1 MMEKHLLKETAP
13 FVQFSS
19 VKITDDF
26 NPEFDI
32 EKTPKQSLEEY
43 CQQLINRSF
52 SITHSQIP
60 EFICHHC
67 LLVKDPVQWL
77 NKFEKLLSLN
87 DDLFNG
93 VRNQNRHT
101 KFMISIETKRNRI
114 LDEQSKTIRVKPAKK
129 YINAESEDRYF
140 SFHELK
146 KDLANLACDAER
158 IMLLTKEKFEY
169 QQSCIETVNINTLA
183 YDEQCEKEIQQ
194 IYAMKKLKQDLER
207 EGTFEKSPGTLNPK
221 IRISLNINQ
230 FADIFYQLMTQKTP
244 DGNAYFD
251 ANANQITDL
260 IVNNFVDKDGNPISP
275 QTVKTILKPSK
286 EEKRPNIGKRI
297 DLNKLM

>member
-26 NPEFDI
+26 NPDYDI
-32 EKTPKQSLEEY
+32 EKVPKQTLEEY

-67 LLVKDPVQWL
+67 QLVKDPVQWL

-146 KDLANLACDAER
+146 KDLADLGCDAER

-207 EGTFEKSPGTLNPK
+207 EGTFEKSPGPLILKFVFRSTS
-221 IRISLNINQ
+221 ISLL
-230 FADIFYQLMTQKTP
+230 IFS
-244 DGNAYFD
+244 F
-251 ANANQITDL
+251 
-260 IVNNFVDKDGNPISP
+260 S
-275 QTVKTILKPSK
+275 
-286 EEKRPNIGKRI
+286 
-297 DLNKLM
+297 

>member
-1 MMEKHLLKETAP
+1 MSEKYLLKETAP

-19 VKITDDF
+19 VKIMDDF

-32 EKTPKQSLEEY
+32 EKTPKQTLDEY

-60 EFICHHC
+60 AFICHHC
-67 LLVKDPVQWL
+67 QLVKDPVQFL

-146 KDLANLACDAER
+146 KDFADLGCDAER

-230 FADIFYQLMTQKTP
+230 FTDIFFQLMTQKTA
-244 DGNAYFD
+244 DGNPYFD
-251 ANANQITDL
+251 ANANQIADL

-286 EEKRPNIGKRI
+286 EEKRPNNGKRI
-297 DLNKLM
+297 DLNTLI

>member
-1 MMEKHLLKETAP
+1 MSEKYLLKETAP

-19 VKITDDF
+19 VKIMDVF

-32 EKTPKQSLEEY
+32 EKTPKQTLDEY

-60 EFICHHC
+60 AFICHHC
-67 LLVKDPVQWL
+67 QLVKDPVQWL

-87 DDLFNG
+87 DDFFNG

-146 KDLANLACDAER
+146 KDLADLGCDAER

-230 FADIFYQLMTQKTP
+230 FTDIFFQLMTQKTA
-244 DGNAYFD
+244 DGNPYFD
-251 ANANQITDL
+251 ANANQIADL

-286 EEKRPNIGKRI
+286 EEKRPNNGKRI
-297 DLNKLM
+297 DLNTLI

>member
-1 MMEKHLLKETAP
+1 MSEKYLLKETAP

-19 VKITDDF
+19 VKPTDDF

-32 EKTPKQSLEEY
+32 EKTPKQTLDEY

-93 VRNQNRHT
+93 IRNQHRHT
-101 KFMISIETKRNRI
+101 KFMVSIETKRNRI
-114 LDEQSKTIRVKPAKK
+114 LDEQAKTTRVKPAKK

-146 KDLANLACDAER
+146 KDLANLGCDAER

-194 IYAMKKLKQDLER
+194 IYAMKKLKQDLEK
-207 EGTFEKSPGTLNPK
+207 EGTFEKSPGTVQPK
-221 IRISLNINQ
+221 IKINININQ
-230 FADIFYQLMTQKTP
+230 MADVFYQLSTLRTP
-244 DGNAYFD
+244 DNLPYID
-251 ANANQITDL
+251 ANANQLAEI

-286 EEKRPNIGKRI
+286 EEKRPNTDKRI

>member
-1 MMEKHLLKETAP
+1 MSEKYLLKETAP

-26 NPEFDI
+26 NPDYDI
-32 EKTPKQSLEEY
+32 EKVAKQTLDEY

-67 LLVKDPVQWL
+67 QLVKDPVQWL

-286 EEKRPNIGKRI
+286 EEKRPNNGKRI
-297 DLNKLM
+297 DLNTLI

>member
-1 MMEKHLLKETAP
+1 
-13 FVQFSS
+13 
-19 VKITDDF
+19 
-26 NPEFDI
+26 
-32 EKTPKQSLEEY
+32 
-43 CQQLINRSF
+43 
-52 SITHSQIP
+52 
-60 EFICHHC
+60 
-67 LLVKDPVQWL
+67 VKDPVQWL

-146 KDLANLACDAER
+146 KDLADLGCDAER

-230 FADIFYQLMTQKTP
+230 FTDIFFQLMTQKTA
-244 DGNAYFD
+244 DGNPYFD
-251 ANANQITDL
+251 ANANQIADL

-286 EEKRPNIGKRI
+286 EEKRPNNGKRI
-297 DLNKLM
+297 DLNTLI

>member
-1 MMEKHLLKETAP
+1 MSEKYLLKETAP

-26 NPEFDI
+26 NPDYDI
-32 EKTPKQSLEEY
+32 EKVPKQTLEEY

-67 LLVKDPVQWL
+67 QLVKDPVQWL

-114 LDEQSKTIRVKPAKK
+114 LDEQSKAVKVKPAKK
-129 YINAESEDRYF
+129 HINAESEDRYF
-140 SFHELK
+140 SFYELRK
-146 KDLANLACDAER
+146 ELSMLSSEDEK
-158 IMLLTKEKFEY
+158 IILLTKEKFEY
-169 QQSCIETVNINTLA
+169 QQSNIEFLNINTLEF
-183 YDEQCEKEIQQ
+183 DKQCDKEIEHILALQVLQMEIAKKQSCKKVEDPEKEKI
-194 IYAMKKLKQDLER
+194 I
-207 EGTFEKSPGTLNPK
+207 LNGP
-221 IRISLNINQ
+221 LNIITNAFKQ
-230 FADIFYQLMTQKTP
+230 MMTSVKPNGKPYLQKRIKEVADFLA
-244 DGNAYFD
+244 D
-251 ANANQITDL
+251 
-260 IVNNFVDKDGNPISP
+260 NFVDENGNTLSKDTLQTYLSP
-275 QTVKTILKPSK
+275 GRNDKD
-286 EEKRPNIGKRI
+286 PNSDQMIKF
-297 DLNKLM
+297 

>member
-1 MMEKHLLKETAP
+1 MSEKYLLKETAP

-19 VKITDDF
+19 VKIMDDF

-32 EKTPKQSLEEY
+32 EKTPKQTLDEY

-60 EFICHHC
+60 AFICHHC
-67 LLVKDPVQWL
+67 QLVKDPVQWL

-93 VRNQNRHT
+93 VRNHNRHT

-146 KDLANLACDAER
+146 KDLADLGCDAER

-230 FADIFYQLMTQKTP
+230 FTDIFFQLMTQKTA
-244 DGNAYFD
+244 DGNPYFD
-251 ANANQITDL
+251 ANANQIADL

-286 EEKRPNIGKRI
+286 EEKRPNNGKRI
-297 DLNKLM
+297 DLNTLI

>member
-1 MMEKHLLKETAP
+1 MSEKYLLKETAP

-19 VKITDDF
+19 VKIMDVF

-32 EKTPKQSLEEY
+32 EKTPKQTLDEY

-60 EFICHHC
+60 AFICHHC
-67 LLVKDPVQWL
+67 QLVKDPVQWL

-146 KDLANLACDAER
+146 KDLADLGCDAER

-230 FADIFYQLMTQKTP
+230 FTDIFFQLMTQKTA
-244 DGNAYFD
+244 DGNPYFD
-251 ANANQITDL
+251 ANANQIADL

-286 EEKRPNIGKRI
+286 EEKRPNNGKRI
-297 DLNKLM
+297 DLNTLI

>member
-1 MMEKHLLKETAP
+1 M
-13 FVQFSS
+13 QFSS
-19 VKITDDF
+19 VKPTDDF

-32 EKTPKQSLEEY
+32 EKTPKQTLDEY

-60 EFICHHC
+60 AFICHHC
-67 LLVKDPVQWL
+67 QLVKDPVQWL

-146 KDLANLACDAER
+146 KDLADLGCDAER

-230 FADIFYQLMTQKTP
+230 FTDIFFQLMTQKTA
-244 DGNAYFD
+244 DGNPYFD
-251 ANANQITDL
+251 ANANQIADL

-286 EEKRPNIGKRI
+286 EEKRPNTGKRI
-297 DLNKLM
+297 DLNTLI

>member
-1 MMEKHLLKETAP
+1 MSEKYLLKETAP

-26 NPEFDI
+26 NPDYDI
-32 EKTPKQSLEEY
+32 EKVPKQTLEEY

-67 LLVKDPVQWL
+67 QLVKDPVQWL

-146 KDLANLACDAER
+146 KDLADLGCDAER

-194 IYAMKKLKQDLER
+194 IYAMKKLKQDLEK

-230 FADIFYQLMTQKTP
+230 FADIFFQLMTQKTA
-244 DGNAYFD
+244 DGKPYFD
-251 ANANQITDL
+251 ANANQIADL